1 MATPDVFLH
10 DEHDLFHGSEMK
22 QQLMKLE
29 LHFVNDD
36 NYADHWWCKVNVN
49 LRWASIHNLQVF
61 FPSTPLMRTIY
72 QYQQAL
78 AQALVTS
85 CTKKSKSDGGYSG
98 DENLSKKDIPLK
110 QSIDQ
115 INTSHGKGSIMFL
128 GQCAFP
134 RQVPVLST
142 GSFSLDSALAIG
154 GFPKV
159 RVVEIYGP

>member
-1 MATPDVFLH
+1 
-10 DEHDLFHGSEMK
+10 MK

-36 NYADHWWCKVNVN
+36 NYADQWWCKVNVN

-61 FPSTPLMRTIY
+61 VPSTPLMRTIY

-85 CTKKSKSDGGYSG
+85 C

-110 QSIDQ
+110 QSIYQ